1 MAQPFQ
7 FNRTELAGSLGD
19 LGALLPL
26 TIGMIMVN
34 GMSITGTFY
43 SIALFYIIGGAY
55 YRVPIPVQ
63 PMKVIAA
70 YAIATGMTSSQI
82 SAASGLVCIFLL
94 IIGLTSA
101 IDAISRFIS
110 KAVIRG
116 VQLSTGI
123 LLMSQGLK
131 LIMGNSTLQLAGNI
145 AEPNLTLQAI
155 GPIPIGLVLGIL
167 STVIILFFLK
177 SKKYPAAIFV
187 ILLGLLTGLIW
198 GTHTDFD
205 LIRPGFYLPALLP
218 FGTPEVAD
226 LTVALFVVVLPQLP
240 MTVGN
245 AVIASTDLSKEY
257 FGEDAKK
264 VTYKASTLSMGLAN
278 GLSFLLGGIPLCHGT
293 GGLAAHYNFGARTGG
308 SNVIIGGIFL
318 LLAFFFGPHILPI
331 IKLLPLSVLGI
342 LLVFAGM
349 YLGLTIL
356 DMFAR
361 KDMFVV
367 LLILAITLTANLAWA
382 VLAGII
388 LSKILQSDKFSI

>member
-7 FNRTELAGSLGD
+7 FNRMELAGSLGD

-82 SAASGLVCIFLL
+82 SAASGLVCFFLL
-94 IIGLTSA
+94 IIGATGA
-101 IDAISRFIS
+101 IDVISRFIS

-131 LIMGNSTLQLAGNI
+131 LIMGNSTLQLAANI

-155 GPIPIGLVLGIL
+155 GPVPIGLILGIL
-167 STVIILFFLK
+167 STAIILFFLK
-177 SKKYPAAIFV
+177 SKTYPAAIFV

-198 GTHTDFD
+198 GTHTGFD
-205 LIRPGFYLPALLP
+205 LIKPGFYLPTLLP

-278 GLSFLLGGIPLCHGT
+278 GLSFLFGGIPLCHGA

-308 SNVIIGGIFL
+308 SNMIIGGIFL

-367 LLILAITLTANLAWA
+367 LLILGITLTANLALA
-382 VLAGII
+382 VLVGAI
-388 LSKILQSDKFSI
+388 LSQILKSDKFSI